1 MELSQPWERS
11 SEACVASGRR
21 ILLFD
26 PHAPSRT
33 ITSLVLSKRGHVCE
47 HADSTASAIAAFDVF
62 RPDVVIYEWD
72 VRGDDALGLARQFR
86 ARAETDGRAL
96 VVIAV
101 SAADEP
107 VGFCEREEL
116 DAYFTK
122 PVFATELE
130 RAFG

>member
-1 MELSQPWERS
+1 
-11 SEACVASGRR
+11 
-21 ILLFD
+21 LLFD
-26 PHAPSRT
+26 PHVPSRT
-33 ITSLVLSKRGHVCE
+33 ITSLVLSTRGHVCE
-47 HADSTASAIAAFDVF
+47 HADSTAAAIAAFDAF

-72 VRGDDALGLARQFR
+72 VRGDDASGLARQFR

-107 VGFCEREEL
+107 IGFCEREEL